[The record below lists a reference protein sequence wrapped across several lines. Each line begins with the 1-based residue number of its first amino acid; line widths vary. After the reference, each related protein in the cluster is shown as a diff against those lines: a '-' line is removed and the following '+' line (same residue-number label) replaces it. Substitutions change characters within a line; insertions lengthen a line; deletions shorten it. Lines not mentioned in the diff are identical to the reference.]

1 MPTLGY
7 IRPPYQGFILLTP
20 CYSVWY
26 TANHNNTENLVSPLY
41 DLHIRAL
48 KTDVRMRVAISCD
61 PLLQ

>member
-7 IRPPYQGFILLTP
+7 ITPPYWVLLYWHPTTVR
-20 CYSVWY
+20 YK
-26 TANHNNTENLVSPLY
+26 TNHNNRGNLVSPLY

-48 KTDVRMRVAISCD
+48 KTDVRMRVAISSD